1 MSNYQAPMRDMQF
14 LLHEVFNA
22 EQLWQRMPA
31 VAELIDKD
39 TAVPL
44 LSEGAKL
51 TSEVIAPLN
60 RNSDEQGATW
70 TNGDVTTPD
79 GFHKAY
85 QLYCGA
91 GCPR

>member
-1 MSNYQAPMRDMQF
+1 MRDMQF

-22 EQLWQRMPA
+22 EQLWATMPA
-31 VAELIDKD
+31 VADMIDKD
-39 TAVPL
+39 TADAI

-70 TNGDVTTPD
+70 N
-79 GFHKAY
+79 
-85 QLYCGA
+85 
-91 GCPR
+91 